1 MAHLMLFVACFLACS
16 QCSCYNCR
24 TVHTAQSPDSVKWV
38 TQVWIAGG
46 HPRSGPSQGVSAVTS
61 TSSGPVAAASSSS
74 SSSSSSA
81 AAGTDDDVEGRIL
94 STR

>member
-1 MAHLMLFVACFLACS
+1 
-16 QCSCYNCR
+16 
-24 TVHTAQSPDSVKWV
+24 V

-46 HPRSGPSQGVSAVTS
+46 HPRNGPSQGMSAVTK
-61 TSSGPVAAASSSS
+61 TSSGPSTSSSPSSFFSSSS
-74 SSSSSSA
+74 SAA

>member
-1 MAHLMLFVACFLACS
+1 MLLMAGFLACS

-46 HPRSGPSQGVSAVTS
+46 HPRNGPSQGMSAVTS
-61 TSSGPVAAASSSS
+61 TSSGPVAAISSSFSSSS
-74 SSSSSSA
+74 
-81 AAGTDDDVEGRIL
+81 GTDDDVEGRIL